1 MDFLLDLG
9 ATFSVLTE
17 APGPFFSQFTV
28 WMSQTLFFQSFF
40 QLQQGLCAI
49 FFFFYKFLIML
60 ESPSSLLGRDMM
72 SKVQS
77 SVFMNME
84 TTLYN

>member
-49 FFFFYKFLIML
+49 FFFLQVSNHAGVSLI
-60 ESPSSLLGRDMM
+60 PSGEGYAEQGPVLSFHEYGNHSL
-72 SKVQS
+72 
-77 SVFMNME
+77 
-84 TTLYN
+84 